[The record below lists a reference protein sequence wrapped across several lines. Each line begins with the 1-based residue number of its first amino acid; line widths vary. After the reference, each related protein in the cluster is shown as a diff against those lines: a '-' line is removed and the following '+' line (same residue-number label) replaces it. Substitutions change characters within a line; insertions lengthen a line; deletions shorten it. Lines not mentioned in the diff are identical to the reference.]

1 MYYVPEQSTDAEI
14 LGERLVARLQHA
26 NSAVVLT
33 TIKVMIYLMNYMS
46 NPEIME
52 TLCKRISASLSQFL
66 LSHHIPPPHL
76 NPRFY

>member
-14 LGERLVARLQHA
+14 LGERLVARLQHS

-46 NPEIME
+46 NSDIMD
-52 TLCKRISASLSQFL
+52 TLCKRISASLSKL
-66 LSHHIPPPHL
+66 LLNLKALFISYPP
-76 NPRFY
+76 Y